1 MGLYPMYVELPG
13 FEVAGNDGKFYPAKA
28 VVNQFGN
35 TMEVWSDQVEAPE
48 YLRYAFKNYIQGSLY
63 NGSGLP
69 ASSFRTDTF

>member
-13 FEVAGNDGKFYPAKA
+13 FEVAGSDGKFYPAKA
-28 VVNQFGN
+28 VVNQKGN
-35 TMEVWSDQVEAPE
+35 SMEVWSNQVETPI

-63 NGSGLP
+63 NGYMLP